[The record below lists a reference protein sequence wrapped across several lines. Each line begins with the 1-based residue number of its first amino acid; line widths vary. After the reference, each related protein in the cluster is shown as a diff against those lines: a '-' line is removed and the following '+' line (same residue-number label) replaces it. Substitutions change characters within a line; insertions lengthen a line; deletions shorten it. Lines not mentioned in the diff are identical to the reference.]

1 AGLGAVVVDTWG
13 YGTAFVI
20 AGSVGIVCAFISVF
34 LRQPKLPTAADVAPI
49 DVAPIKER
57 ALVVD

>member
-1 AGLGAVVVDTWG
+1 
-13 YGTAFVI
+13 VI

-34 LRQPKLPTAADVAPI
+34 LRQPKLPTPADVAPI